1 MLWQRWINFSYN
13 IIYNPFLFRMSE
25 NKSLIEKVNTL
36 LQKIEQRFSTD
47 TPPAG
52 KTLEMGE
59 AKLKDGT
66 IVTYQGELNVGSV
79 LNVVASGGEPT
90 PAPNGDHELEDGTIV
105 TVADGVVT
113 DIKKAGEG
121 DGEGESAEVIVN
133 AKKVEEMQAEIASL
147 REQLG
152 KYADLA
158 NQFASLKEDA
168 TKQNETVQNLFEA
181 VQLLSQ
187 TVEPETNPAPSKQS
201 FSKMVNGE
209 KTSKIEEIMAGAK
222 RFKEQQN

>member
-1 MLWQRWINFSYN
+1 
-13 IIYNPFLFRMSE
+13 MSD
-25 NKSLIEKVNTL
+25 NKSLKEKVNAL
-36 LQKIEQRFSTD
+36 LAKIEQRFSTD

-79 LNVVASGGEPT
+79 LNVVAPGGEPQ
-90 PAPNGDHELEDGTIV
+90 PAPNGTHELEDGTLV
-105 TVADGVVT
+105 TVAEGIVT
-113 DIKKAGEG
+113 DLKKAGEG
-121 DGEGESAEVIVN
+121 DGEGEGEGAEVVVN
-133 AKKVEEMQAEIASL
+133 AKKVEQMQAEIDSL

-181 VQLLSQ
+181 VQLLTE
-187 TVEPETNPAPSKQS
+187 TVEDEQKPVEKQS
-201 FSKMVNGE
+201 FSKQVNTE
-209 KTSKIEEIMAGAK
+209 KQDKIAKAMEGAK
-222 RFKEQQN
+222 RFREQHKN

>member
-1 MLWQRWINFSYN
+1 
-13 IIYNPFLFRMSE
+13 MSD
-25 NKSLIEKVNTL
+25 NKSLKEKVNAL
-36 LQKIEQRFSTD
+36 LAKIEQRFSTD

-79 LNVVASGGEPT
+79 LNVVAPGGEPQ
-90 PAPNGDHELEDGTIV
+90 PAPNGTHELEDGTLV
-105 TVADGVVT
+105 TVAEGIVT
-113 DIKKAGEG
+113 EIKKAGE
-121 DGEGESAEVIVN
+121 DDSEGEGAEVVVN

-181 VQLLSQ
+181 VQLLTE
-187 TVEPETNPAPSKQS
+187 TVEDEQKPVEKQS
-201 FSKMVNGE
+201 FSKQVNTE
-209 KTSKIEEIMAGAK
+209 KQDKIAKAMEGAK
-222 RFKEQQN
+222 RFREQQKK